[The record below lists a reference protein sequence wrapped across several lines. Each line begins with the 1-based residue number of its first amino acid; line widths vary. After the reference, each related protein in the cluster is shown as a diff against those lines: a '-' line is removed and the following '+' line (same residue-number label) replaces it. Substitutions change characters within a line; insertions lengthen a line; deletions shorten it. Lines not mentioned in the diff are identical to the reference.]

1 MPTLPDFAER
11 TPDKPALIMAGSGE
25 AVTYAELE
33 ARSNR
38 FAHLLRALG
47 IRAGDHIAFF
57 VENHPRFFELCW
69 GAKRAG
75 LYYTAISSYLTAGEV
90 AYIVNDC
97 GARLFVSTDYK
108 RDVAADVPPL
118 CPAAGALPA
127 DRRRGGRL
135 RLLRRRRGGPAGGP
149 DRRRGRGH
157 GHALFVRHHRA
168 GRRR

>member
-25 AVTYAELE
+25 IVTYAELE

-97 GARLFVSTDYK
+97 GARLFV
-108 RDVAADVPPL
+108 
-118 CPAAGALPA
+118 
-127 DRRRGGRL
+127 
-135 RLLRRRRGGPAGGP
+135 
-149 DRRRGRGH
+149 
-157 GHALFVRHHRA
+157 
-168 GRRR
+168 